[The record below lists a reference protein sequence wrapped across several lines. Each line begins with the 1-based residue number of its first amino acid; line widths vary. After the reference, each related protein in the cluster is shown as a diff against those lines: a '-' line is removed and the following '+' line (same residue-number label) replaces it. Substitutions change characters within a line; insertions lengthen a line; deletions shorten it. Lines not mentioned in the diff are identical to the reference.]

1 MTMPFFESTNNP
13 NIKIDYSKC
22 QPVSVIAAFNR
33 EGKILPV
40 YIGLMDLY
48 GNVCKVKID
57 DVTNTKDG
65 IGCITYCCL
74 YNAHMRQK
82 QINLTF
88 FINQHLWVLDN

>member
-48 GNVCKVKID
+48 GMSVRLKSMMLPIPKTEAVVLPI
-57 DVTNTKDG
+57 VVY
-65 IGCITYCCL
+65 ITL
-74 YNAHMRQK
+74 IRGRNK
-82 QINLTF
+82 ST
-88 FINQHLWVLDN
+88 